1 MAGGNFD
8 GVLFIFAGGIQAAQ
22 GPLTLDPNEVP
33 IYVEAWVVQA
43 NTGAA
48 ASFFGN
54 LGAVVAPRWIANV
67 PYYQKGT
74 FQPGPAVG
82 TALVWARINP
92 GGGGALVPAH
102 FLWTDS
108 FQLR

>member
-8 GVLFIFAGGIQAAQ
+8 EVLFIFAGGIQWPQ

-33 IYVEAWVVQA
+33 RWVEAWVVQA

-48 ASFFGN
+48 QSFYGTNSDFPG
-54 LGAVVAPRWIANV
+54 GTRWIANTE
-67 PYYQKGT
+67 YYRRGN

-82 TALVWARINP
+82 TALVWAHIGP
-92 GGGGALVPAH
+92 LSSGFPTH
-102 FLWTDS
+102 FLWTDEI
-108 FQLR
+108 QLR